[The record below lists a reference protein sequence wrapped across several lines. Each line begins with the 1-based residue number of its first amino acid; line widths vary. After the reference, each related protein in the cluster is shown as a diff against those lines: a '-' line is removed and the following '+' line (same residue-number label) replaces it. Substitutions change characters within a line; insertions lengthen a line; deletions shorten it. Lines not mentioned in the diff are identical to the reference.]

1 MRVSASPFSH
11 ESQLRA
17 IERMIEAKPDEISLR
32 FARAC
37 CLEDLGFPDAARNA
51 YADVLRRDGTHFG
64 ALTNIGSMFLE
75 RGDFAAARPYFVAAA
90 AAHPDDAVAHINLG
104 QLYTETH
111 EFQSALAH
119 FNAALGMRPDHFYAL
134 LGLGTLFERA
144 GDRAAADRWLERA
157 FAKPYI
163 WTYPYRGTGV
173 PVRVLMLASP
183 RGGDLVSNLFFDEQ
197 VVERNVLV
205 PEAYRPGV
213 VLPPHDVLFN
223 VIGDVDKCRSSLERA
238 RALVA
243 DSGAP
248 VLNHPDAVLA
258 TGRDEIMQRLR
269 GIPGLVAPLTARVPR
284 AQLTG
289 PELAAR
295 GFTFPILLRSPGFHT
310 GDHFV
315 RVATA
320 RDLDVALAILPGDEL
335 LAIEPLA
342 SRAADGFVRK
352 YRVLFVD
359 RRPYPLHLAIS
370 PNWKVHYFS
379 SDMFERAD
387 HREEEAAFLRDPE
400 AALGTAAMRALG
412 AVADVLDLDYGGIDF
427 GLDAHGAVLAFEAN
441 ATMAV
446 YPPGPE
452 AHFDYRRAA
461 SENAIAAVRAMIV
474 QRAADAALTTET
486 PIDAK

>member
-17 IERMIEAKPDEISLR
+17 IEGMIDANPEEISLR

-37 CLEDLGFPDAARNA
+37 CLEDLGYPDAARTA

-64 ALTNIGSMFLE
+64 ALTNLGSMFLE
-75 RGDFAAARPYFVAAA
+75 RGDVTAARPYFVAAA
-90 AAHPDDAVAHINLG
+90 SAHPGDPVAHINLG
-104 QLYTETH
+104 QLYTETG
-111 EFQSALAH
+111 EFESAEGH
-119 FNAALGMRPDHFYAL
+119 FHAALGMRPDHFYAL

-173 PVRVLMLASP
+173 PIRVLMLASP
-183 RGGDLVSNLFFDEQ
+183 RGGDLVSNLFFDEA
-197 VVERNVLV
+197 VVERQVLV

-223 VIGDVDKCRSSLERA
+223 VIGDVDKCRGSLERA
-238 RALVA
+238 RAVAA
-243 DSGAP
+243 DSPAP
-248 VLNHPDAVLA
+248 VINHPDAVLA
-258 TGRDEIMQRLR
+258 TARDEVMQRLR
-269 GIPGLVAPLTARVPR
+269 GIPGLVAPLTARIPR
-284 AQLTG
+284 AELA
-289 PELAAR
+289 PAELAAR
-295 GFTFPILLRSPGFHT
+295 GFAFPVLLRSPGYHT

-315 RVATA
+315 RVETA
-320 RDLDVALAILPGDEL
+320 GDLDVALAMLPGDEL

-342 SRAADGFVRK
+342 TRAGDGFVRK
-352 YRVLFVD
+352 YRVVFVD
-359 RRPYPLHLAIS
+359 RRPYPVHLAIS

-400 AALGTAAMRALG
+400 PALGTAAMRALD
-412 AVADVLDLDYGGIDF
+412 AVARVLDLDYGGIDF
-427 GLDAHGAVLAFEAN
+427 GIDANGNVLAFEAN
-441 ATMAV
+441 ATMAI

-461 SENAIAAVRAMIV
+461 TENAIAAVRAMIV
-474 QRAADAALTTET
+474 ERAR
-486 PIDAK
+486 